1 MTDYKAPLT
10 SRKLLMELKLPLK
23 FCSVYLRYSA
33 TVMRVS
39 ERYKDSYTV
48 GLCVFFYAHIIIIT
62 PLYLEFLNRVE
73 LKFKL
78 FLIYLPHL
86 TTVCLLSNPLS
97 FDLCYSNVAD

>member
-48 GLCVFFYAHIIIIT
+48 GLCVFFLCAYNHNYT
-62 PLYLEFLNRVE
+62 TLFGV
-73 LKFKL
+73 LK
-78 FLIYLPHL
+78 
-86 TTVCLLSNPLS
+86 
-97 FDLCYSNVAD
+97 